1 MQYVKRLRLEKA
13 RRLLIAADT
22 KQSVTAVAFA
32 CGFLNLGHFARDYR
46 NQYGELPSQ
55 TLLRRTIRGY
65 SGKPPGAERA
75 QARGDRKVTRHL
87 RRVQVQG
94 ETPVNQE

>member
-13 RRLLIAADT
+13 RELLTDGGT

-46 NQYGELPSQ
+46 NRFGELPSQ
-55 TLLRRTIRGY
+55 TPSRNLF
-65 SGKPPGAERA
+65 
-75 QARGDRKVTRHL
+75 RK
-87 RRVQVQG
+87 
-94 ETPVNQE
+94 